1 MKLQSAS
8 LREVKRIACGTAA
21 GSAALVIAMFALSKM
36 GVGTF
41 DYRVFTGAAGGCIVA
56 VLNFA
61 LMCMTIQ
68 RAVSIGEQKA
78 MKTFIQGS
86 YNGRLLL
93 QAGWIVAAYLMP
105 WVNVFSAAVPLLFPN
120 LTIFYLQARG
130 RLVTPSERK
139 NPPSASF
146 DEEDEEESEDRKG
159 PFEV

>member
-8 LREVKRIACGTAA
+8 LKEVKRIACGTAV
-21 GSAALVIAMFALSKM
+21 GGVILVAAMFVLGKM
-36 GVGTF
+36 EIGTF
-41 DYRVFTGAAGGCIVA
+41 DYRVITGVIGGCIVA

-93 QAGWIVAAYLMP
+93 QAGWIVAAYMMP
-105 WVNVFSAAVPLLFPN
+105 WFNVFAAAIPLLFPN
-120 LTIFYLQARG
+120 LMIFYLQARG
-130 RLVTPSERK
+130 KLVAPSERK
-139 NPPSASF
+139 NPPS
-146 DEEDEEESEDRKG
+146 EEMEEPEDRMET
-159 PFEV
+159 FEV